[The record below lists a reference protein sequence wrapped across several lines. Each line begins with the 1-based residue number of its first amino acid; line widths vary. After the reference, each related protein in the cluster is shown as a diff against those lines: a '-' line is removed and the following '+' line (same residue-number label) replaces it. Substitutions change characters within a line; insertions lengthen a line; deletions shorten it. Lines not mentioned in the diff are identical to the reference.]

1 MLFQDHIPLVWFC
14 RVVEIASG
22 VGVNMIFLL
31 FDVNNLL
38 NRFASGSFLFQDT
51 NTQLNAVCVIITK
64 YTELSCINQSL
75 YKSW

>member
-38 NRFASGSFLFQDT
+38 NRFARLISFSRYEHPIKCSMR
-51 NTQLNAVCVIITK
+51 NN
-64 YTELSCINQSL
+64 
-75 YKSW
+75 YKIY